1 MTTSVI
7 TPNCSAFASDTG
19 PAAEAT
25 VASVITATP
34 KANRRG
40 VAQTASPYMQ
50 QIQATPQKTSDGGP
64 HTAERS
70 AATKPA
76 ISPTLAG

>member
-1 MTTSVI
+1 MI
-7 TPNCSAFASDTG
+7 TPNCSAFDSDTG
-19 PAAEAT
+19 PEAEAKA
-25 VASVITATP
+25 ASVIAAMLQ
-34 KANRRG
+34 ANRRG
-40 VAQTASPYMQ
+40 VAQTANPYMQ
-50 QIQATPQKTSDGGP
+50 QIQAMPQKTSDGGP